1 MQDIRTL
8 CRANRLKMFKTQM
21 LDIFLV
27 STSTCLL
34 HNEDHFVL
42 HIFQQIRMMMHL
54 LIRDEKDGILC
65 PIPSHS
71 LYTSSVVL
79 QGATLVCTALIR
91 KKKTQQLLIYYD
103 LPIVLRAK
111 HICFLRYHITLMNL
125 EVGE

>member
-42 HIFQQIRMMMHL
+42 HVFQQIRMMMHL

-71 LYTSSVVL
+71 LYTSSMVL
-79 QGATLVCTALIR
+79 QGATLVCTALPGR
-91 KKKTQQLLIYYD
+91 KKNIAVTNLL
-103 LPIVLRAK
+103 
-111 HICFLRYHITLMNL
+111 
-125 EVGE
+125 